1 MKINKYLL
9 LVQVYCL
16 QSVNKFLCLS
26 FELAIVTNLTKLN
39 KGKI

>member
-16 QSVNKFLCLS
+16 QAVNSSLCLS
-26 FELAIVTNLTKLN
+26 FELAVVIKLTKLN